1 MQGMLCSWLSVGG
14 GGGVRTALINLSL
27 PRRDRRPRRHMMRI
41 KYVPT
46 YAVAMRRWRRASIL
60 VAPGVNTVVVIDLLI
75 ELSYVRVV
83 AYTSRLAAGYIWWFL
98 N

>member
-83 AYTSRLAAGYIWWFL
+83 AYTSRLAAGYVWFL

>member
-1 MQGMLCSWLSVGG
+1 
-14 GGGVRTALINLSL
+14 
-27 PRRDRRPRRHMMRI
+27 MMRI

-46 YAVAMRRWRRASIL
+46 YAPDIAMRRWRQASIL

-83 AYTSRLAAGYIWWFL
+83 AYTSRLAAGYVWFL